1 MLTKQLQVL
10 IDVSL
15 SSGRSFDD
23 IRAILKIQGFGDTKI
38 DEVFAEYRAKGQA
51 AGGKEQ
57 VVATYMAP
65 PSQQNGVPASPVP
78 SASAVPTA
86 PASMPRAAEAQSQ
99 SVVSQAPATVPVAD
113 DTDVVI
119 ETETPSMSEAVSV
132 EVSPDFM
139 PQTAETPAI
148 QAPVSFETPVGPY
161 TPTKTMT
168 TTPQTVE
175 IDDDP
180 FAAPPQTFE
189 APVIQPQHT
198 GVAPVMPAFMAEHAS
213 AMSQAVP
220 QSTQQTTMQEAGQ
233 TTAPAQAPAQTPA
246 TPQVAPVP
254 DFSAS
259 LETPAVNDTSPA
271 SISMPTFTSVPKAG
285 GINVGLGGIP
295 ELENAALEDYKRK
308 QASSPVPLII
318 TLVVVVALI
327 AGAAYWFFALG
338 PGKAPQPDPE
348 SVLNRARATS
358 TPATANPST
367 NTGATVPAPAVDS
380 TSAPSIDPFTGQ
392 PFVTE

>member
-23 IRAILKIQGFGDTKI
+23 IRSILKIQGFGDTKI

-57 VVATYMAP
+57 VVTTYMAP

-78 SASAVPTA
+78 SATVVPTA
-86 PASMPRAAEAQSQ
+86 PTTE
-99 SVVSQAPATVPVAD
+99 D
-113 DTDVVI
+113 FEDVVI
-119 ETETPSMSEAVSV
+119 ETETPNMSEAVTV
-132 EVSPDFM
+132 EVSSDFI
-139 PQTAETPAI
+139 PETAGTPAA
-148 QAPVSFETPVGPY
+148 QTPVSFETPIGTY

-168 TTPQTVE
+168 TTPTMVD

-189 APVIQPQHT
+189 APVINPQHT
-198 GVAPVMPAFMAEHAS
+198 GVAPVMPAFMAEHAG
-213 AMSQAVP
+213 AMPQAVP
-220 QSTQQTTMQEAGQ
+220 QSTQQTNMQGSGQ
-233 TTAPAQAPAQTPA
+233 ATAPAQTPA
-246 TPQVAPVP
+246 QTPVTPQAAQVP

-259 LETPAVNDTSPA
+259 LATPAQNSTDPTAMAV
-271 SISMPTFTSVPKAG
+271 PTFAGMPKAG

-338 PGKAPQPDPE
+338 PGRAPQPDPE
-348 SVLNRARATS
+348 SVLNRTRATS
-358 TPATANPST
+358 TPATANTST
-367 NTGATVPAPAVDS
+367 NTGATASTPAVGS
-380 TSAPSIDPFTGQ
+380 TTAPGIDPFTGQ